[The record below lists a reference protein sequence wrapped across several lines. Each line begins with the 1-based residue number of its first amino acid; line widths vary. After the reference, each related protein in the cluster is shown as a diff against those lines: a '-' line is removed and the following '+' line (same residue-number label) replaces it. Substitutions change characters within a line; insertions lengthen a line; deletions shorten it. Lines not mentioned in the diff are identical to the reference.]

1 MKKFVL
7 AVMAVAAIGFTAS
20 CGNKTQQAEV
30 EVDSV
35 AIVDSLASA
44 AAQTD
49 IDAISALLNGGDAT
63 KLGEA
68 LAAVKEKIAK
78 LIKENPEVAKEYVAK
93 VQDFLSENTD
103 KIQAVVGQ
111 NETVQVAVNALTEA
125 EPDDIIKGFLT
136 SVGDAAT
143 EVKDAAVDAANEQV
157 DAAKQAVQD
166 KANEAKDAADK
177 KVQETKD
184 AAKQKANEAIDN
196 AAKDVKKGL
205 GL

>member
-1 MKKFVL
+1 MKKIVF
-7 AVMAVAAIGFTAS
+7 AVMAIVAIGFTA
-20 CGNKTQQAEV
+20 CGNKTQSAEV
-30 EVDSV
+30 PVDSA

-49 IDAISALLNGGDAT
+49 IDALNALLAAGDAT
-63 KLGEA
+63 KLQEA
-68 LAAVKEKIAK
+68 LAAVKEKMAT

-93 VQDFLSENTD
+93 VQDFLKENAD
-103 KIQAVVGQ
+103 KVKAVVGDNAAVQ
-111 NETVQVAVNALTEA
+111 TAVSAITETEPADIVN
-125 EPDDIIKGFLT
+125 GFLN
-136 SVGDAAT
+136 SVGEAAT
-143 EVKDAAVDAANEQV
+143 EAKDAAVDAANQQV

-166 KANEAKDAADK
+166 KANEMNDAAK
-177 KVQETKD
+177 QKVQETKD

>member
-78 LIKENPEVAKEYVAK
+78 LIKENPEVAKVYVAK
-93 VQDFLSENTD
+93 VQNFLSENSE

-125 EPDDIIKGFLT
+125 EPDDIIKGFLS

-157 DAAKQAVQD
+157 DAAKQAVED
-166 KANEAKDAADK
+166 KANEAKEAADQ

-184 AAKQKANEAIDN
+184 AAKQKANDAIDN

>member
-125 EPDDIIKGFLT
+125 EPDDIIKGFLS

-143 EVKDAAVDAANEQV
+143 EVKDATVDAANQQV

>member
-1 MKKFVL
+1 MKKIVF
-7 AVMAVAAIGFTAS
+7 AVMAIVAIGFTA
-20 CGNKTQQAEV
+20 CGNKTQSAEV
-30 EVDSV
+30 SVDSA

-49 IDAISALLNGGDAT
+49 IDALNE
-63 KLGEA
+63 L
-68 LAAVKEKIAK
+68 LAAVKEKMAT

-93 VQDFLSENTD
+93 VQDFLKENAD
-103 KIQAVVGQ
+103 KVKAVVGDNAAVQ
-111 NETVQVAVNALTEA
+111 TAVSAITETEPADIVN
-125 EPDDIIKGFLT
+125 GFLN

-143 EVKDAAVDAANEQV
+143 EVKDAAVDAANQQV

>member
-1 MKKFVL
+1 MKKILL
-7 AVMAVAAIGFTAS
+7 AVMAVAAIGFTS
-20 CGNKTQQAEV
+20 CGNKTQQAEA
-30 EVDSV
+30 VDSV

-44 AAQTD
+44 AAQAD

-63 KLGEA
+63 KLQEA
-68 LAAVKEKIAK
+68 LAAVKEKIAT

-93 VQDFLSENTD
+93 VQTFLKDNAD
-103 KIQAVVGQ
+103 KVKAVVGDNAAVQ
-111 NETVQVAVNALTEA
+111 TAVSAITETEPADIVN
-125 EPDDIIKGFLT
+125 GFLT

-143 EVKDAAVDAANEQV
+143 EVKDAAVDAANQQV

>member
-1 MKKFVL
+1 MKKIVF
-7 AVMAVAAIGFTAS
+7 AVMAMVAIGFTA

-30 EVDSV
+30 AVDSA

-44 AAQTD
+44 AAQKD

-63 KLGEA
+63 KLQEA
-68 LAAVKEKIAK
+68 LTAVKEKIAT

-93 VQDFLSENTD
+93 VQDFLKENSD
-103 KIQAVVGQ
+103 KVKAIVGDNVAAATALSAVT
-111 NETVQVAVNALTEA
+111 ETAPADIVN
-125 EPDDIIKGFLT
+125 GFLNT
-136 SVGDAAT
+136 VGEAAT
-143 EVKDAAVDAANEQV
+143 DAKDAAVDAANNAKDAAV
-157 DAAKQAVQD
+157 DAANQKVDEAKKAVED
-166 KANEAKDAADK
+166 KANEA
-177 KVQETKD
+177 KD

>member
-1 MKKFVL
+1 MKKIVF
-7 AVMAVAAIGFTAS
+7 AVMAMVAIGFTA

-30 EVDSV
+30 AVDST

-63 KLGEA
+63 KLQEA
-68 LAAVKEKIAK
+68 LAAVKEKIAN

-93 VQDFLSENTD
+93 VQDFLKENADKVKAIVGDNAAVQTAVSAITD
-103 KIQAVVGQ
+103 TKSADI
-111 NETVQVAVNALTEA
+111 VN
-125 EPDDIIKGFLT
+125 GFLN
-136 SVGDAAT
+136 SVGEAAT
-143 EVKDAAVDAANEQV
+143 EAKDAAVDAANQKVEEG
-157 DAAKQAVQD
+157 KQTVED
-166 KANEAKDAADK
+166 KANE
-177 KVQETKD
+177 VKD
-184 AAKQKANEAIDN
+184 AAKQKANDAIDN

>member
-1 MKKFVL
+1 MKKIVF
-7 AVMAVAAIGFTAS
+7 AVVAMVAIGFTA

-30 EVDSV
+30 AVDSA

-49 IDAISALLNGGDAT
+49 IDAINALLNGGDAT
-63 KLGEA
+63 KLQEA
-68 LAAVKEKIAK
+68 LTAVKEKIAT

-93 VQDFLSENTD
+93 VQDFLKENSD
-103 KIQAVVGQ
+103 KVKAIVGDNAAAATALSAVT
-111 NETVQVAVNALTEA
+111 ETAPADIVN
-125 EPDDIIKGFLT
+125 GFLNT
-136 SVGDAAT
+136 VGEAATDAKDAAVDAANN
-143 EVKDAAVDAANEQV
+143 VKDAAVDAANQKV
-157 DAAKQAVQD
+157 DEAKKAVED
-166 KANEAKDAADK
+166 KANEA
-177 KVQETKD
+177 KD

>member
-1 MKKFVL
+1 MKKIVF
-7 AVMAVAAIGFTAS
+7 AVMAMVAIGFTA
-20 CGNKTQQAEV
+20 CGNKTQSAEV
-30 EVDSV
+30 PVDSA

-49 IDAISALLNGGDAT
+49 IDALNALLAAGDAT
-63 KLGEA
+63 KLQEA
-68 LAAVKEKIAK
+68 LAAVKEKMAT

-93 VQDFLSENTD
+93 VQDFLKENAD
-103 KIQAVVGQ
+103 KVKAVVGD
-111 NETVQVAVNALTEA
+111 NAAVQTAVSAITDTEPA
-125 EPDDIIKGFLT
+125 DIVNGFLN
-136 SVGDAAT
+136 SVGEAAT
-143 EVKDAAVDAANEQV
+143 EAKDAAVDAANQQV

-166 KANEAKDAADK
+166 KANEMNDAAK
-177 KVQETKD
+177 QKVQETKD

>member
-1 MKKFVL
+1 MKKIVL

-125 EPDDIIKGFLT
+125 EPDDIIKGFLS

-143 EVKDAAVDAANEQV
+143 EVKDATVDAANQQV

>member
-1 MKKFVL
+1 MKKIVFV
-7 AVMAVAAIGFTAS
+7 VMAVAAIGFTS
-20 CGNKTQQAEV
+20 CGNKTQQAEA
-30 EVDSV
+30 VDSV
-35 AIVDSLASA
+35 AIVDSLAGA
-44 AAQTD
+44 AAQGD

-93 VQDFLSENTD
+93 VQNFLSENSE

-111 NETVQVAVNALTEA
+111 NETVQIAVNALTEA

-157 DAAKQAVQD
+157 DAAKQAVED

-184 AAKQKANEAIDN
+184 AAKQKANDAIDN

>member
-1 MKKFVL
+1 MKKIIL
-7 AVMAVAAIGFTAS
+7 AVMAVAAIGFTS
-20 CGNKTQQAEV
+20 CGNKTQQAEA
-30 EVDSV
+30 VDSV
-35 AIVDSLASA
+35 AIIDSLAGA

-93 VQDFLSENTD
+93 VQNFLSENSE

-111 NETVQVAVNALTEA
+111 NETVQIAVNALTEA

-157 DAAKQAVQD
+157 DAAKQAVED
-166 KANEAKDAADK
+166 KANEAKEAADK

-184 AAKQKANEAIDN
+184 AAKQKANDAIDN